1 MKVFD
6 KMFVSLDFCWFRS
19 QLLISNM
26 FGLRKRTR
34 LRSMKPHGSY
44 KVAKAS
50 FIFLVTF
57 PYG

>member
-6 KMFVSLDFCWFRS
+6 RMFVSLDFCWFRS

-26 FGLRKRTR
+26 FLRKWTS
-34 LRSMKPHGSY
+34 LKNMEPHSSF